1 MAHELEV
8 GRLDP
13 GELDEVVV
21 ATARAFWPDP
31 LFAYFARDHT
41 HHHRFA
47 PRMLRPVVADAERHG
62 QVWVARTARGI
73 AGSASWVAPG
83 EMPRS
88 TGRDLRIAAGALG
101 AFAWGRN
108 RVDALRLL
116 GAVDKRHPRE
126 PHWYLALL
134 GVDPRFQ
141 GQGVGH
147 ALLRPVLARCDEEGH
162 PAYLETQKEENLAFY
177 ARFGFEETRRIER
190 DGAPPIW
197 LMWREPR
204 PDRG

>member
-1 MAHELEV
+1 MTPSVEV
-8 GRLDP
+8 ERLQLA
-13 GELDEVVV
+13 ELDEVVV

-31 LFAYFARDHT
+31 LFGYFASDDT

-47 PRMLRPVVADAERHG
+47 PKMLRPVVVDAQHHG
-62 QVWVARTARGI
+62 EVWVARTARGV
-73 AGSASWVAPG
+73 AGSASWIAPG

-108 RVDALRLL
+108 RASALRLL

-141 GQGVGH
+141 RQGVGH
-147 ALLRPVLARCDEEGH
+147 ALLEPGLARCDEEAQ

-177 ARFGFEETRRIER
+177 ARFGFEETRRIEL

-197 LMWREPR
+197 LMWRDPVAR
-204 PDRG
+204 P

>member
-1 MAHELEV
+1 MAPSVEV
-8 GRLDP
+8 ERLDP
-13 GELDEVVV
+13 PQLDEVVV

-31 LFAYFARDHT
+31 LFGYFARDHT

-47 PRMLRPVVADAERHG
+47 PHMLRPVIEDAQRHG
-62 QVWVARTARGI
+62 EVWVARTTRGV
-73 AGSASWVAPG
+73 AGSASWIAPG
-83 EMPRS
+83 DMPRS
-88 TGRDLRIAAGALG
+88 KGRDLRIAAGALG

-108 RVDALRLL
+108 RANALRLL

-141 GQGVGH
+141 RQGVGH
-147 ALLRPVLARCDEEGH
+147 ALVEPVLERCDAEGQ

-177 ARFGFEETRRIER
+177 ARFGFEVTKCVEL

-197 LMWREPR
+197 LMWRDPVAR
-204 PDRG
+204 P